1 MLRRVMPI
9 LGASVC
15 AWLALAHDTDLH
27 AGHAC
32 HIPSSDTHVSAAAF
46 YLKASAAELS
56 PHCLATLTAASAV
69 GGANLMPPRPQ
80 SPHWDHIAIS
90 DFARGYYWSNEPT
103 KDADR
108 QWLAARVD
116 LIEGNSASDP
126 YVQAM
131 RQGNPTLGVFRYRLD
146 HYDFANEK
154 SRVYPE
160 SHVLHVMNTT
170 KLTLKGRD
178 VGEQGL
184 TFAPGDRFQFL
195 VWNDRYVM
203 FNLKDAATR
212 QWNIHRLLS
221 DLDGLQG
228 LFLDA
233 HAHDFPTVIG
243 MTNGQTKIAT
253 GGGIAEYGGRTPTDP
268 TLIQDY
274 QRDMVT
280 WLTELAA
287 SAKAK
292 GKFLL
297 LNQASYML
305 DASAKQQIIAAN
317 GTGTEFMHQPLA
329 WAGWYQYADYLA
341 LTKQLIDAGGVV
353 DAEGHW
359 CYTGN
364 FDRARWNLWRL
375 AAYYQIKE
383 PVGSRGKVYL
393 NLSLCSNSTVR
404 PSQDRP
410 EWLPAYQVDVGQPV
424 GETTLF
430 TEGKAGTS
438 TSDGRPCDYKIYGR
452 EYTKSLV
459 LVRPKDFWDCT
470 DYGDGAAA
478 MVTLPK
484 AMRALRD
491 DGTVGEPLFNVRIRN
506 AEAVILM
513 KNGG

>member
-1 MLRRVMPI
+1 MLRRVMPV
-9 LGASVC
+9 LGASLCVL
-15 AWLALAHDTDLH
+15 LALAHDTDLH
-27 AGHAC
+27 ASHAC
-32 HIPSSDTHVSAAAF
+32 HDPSSSKPVPAAAF
-46 YLKASAAELS
+46 QPDAPAAHS
-56 PHCLATLTAASAV
+56 SRNCAARLTASSAV
-69 GGANLMPPRPQ
+69 AASNLVPPRPQ
-80 SPHWDHIAIS
+80 TPHWDHIAIS
-90 DFARGYYWSNEPT
+90 DFARGYYWSSEPT

-116 LIEGNSASDP
+116 LIEGNSAADP
-126 YVQAM
+126 YVRAM
-131 RQGNPTLGVFRYRLD
+131 RQWNPTVGVFRYRLD
-146 HYDFANEK
+146 HYDFVNET

-160 SHVLHVMNTT
+160 SHVLHLTNTT
-170 KLTLKGRD
+170 KIALKSRD
-178 VGEQGL
+178 AGEQSL

-203 FNLKDAATR
+203 FNLKDPATR

-243 MTNGQTKIAT
+243 ITNGQTRIAA

-268 TLIQDY
+268 TLIQEY

-287 SAKAK
+287 SARAK

-297 LNQASYML
+297 LNQAGYML
-305 DASAKQQIIAAN
+305 DPSARQQIIAAN

-329 WAGWYQYADYLA
+329 WSGWYQYADYLA
-341 LTKQLIDAGGVV
+341 LTKQLVDAGGVI
-353 DAEGHW
+353 DAEGNW

-364 FDRARWNLWRL
+364 LDRGRWNLWRL

-383 PVGSRGKVYL
+383 SAGSPGKVYL
-393 NLSLCSNSTVR
+393 NLALCSNSNVR

-424 GETTLF
+424 AHTALF
-430 TEGKAGTS
+430 TEGKAGVA
-438 TSDGRPCDYKIYGR
+438 TSDGRQCDYKIYGR
-452 EYTKSLV
+452 EYTKALV

-470 DYGDGAAA
+470 DYGDGAAV
-478 MVTLPK
+478 MVALPK
-484 AMRALRD
+484 AMRLLRD
-491 DGTVGEPLFNVRIRN
+491 DGTFGEPQSSVRIRN
-506 AEAVILM
+506 AEAAILM